1 MDSVHVAPKEV
12 ALPLAGIAGRKVIVA
27 GGASGIGRAA
37 ALRFGQLGADVAVL
51 DVQADLG
58 RATTAQIAAGGRR
71 SLFLRTDITDFD
83 QVKRSV
89 ADTLADFGQIDV
101 LVNAVGWNEHSFF
114 VRQEPEFWHKVM
126 AINLWG
132 QIYSARAVLDHM
144 IERRRGAI
152 VTVASD
158 AGRVGTNG
166 ETIYA
171 AAKGGVIAF
180 TKSLAREVTRFGVRV
195 NCVCPGPTD
204 TPMFH
209 AATAH
214 QQGIVQTMLN
224 LIPMKRMAQPEEP
237 ADAIVFL
244 ASDSAGY
251 IAGQTLSV
259 NGGLNML

>member
-1 MDSVHVAPKEV
+1 MRGIEG
-12 ALPLAGIAGRKVIVA
+12 LAAVVA
-27 GGASGIGRAA
+27 GGASGIGRAT
-37 ALRFGQLGADVAVL
+37 ALRFAELGADVVVL
-51 DVQADLG
+51 DVQREGGENTAARIRALG
-58 RATTAQIAAGGRR
+58 RRGI
-71 SLFLRTDITDFD
+71 FLPTDVTDFE
-83 QVKRSV
+83 QVKASM
-89 ADTLADFGQIDV
+89 ASALAELGRIDA

-114 VRQEPEFWHKVM
+114 VNQEPAFWHRVV
-126 AINLWG
+126 AINFWG
-132 QIYSARAVLDHM
+132 QVHTARAVLDHM
-144 IERRRGAI
+144 IERKRGAI

-166 ETIYA
+166 ETVYA
-171 AAKGGVIAF
+171 AAKGAVLAF
-180 TKSLAREVTRFGVRV
+180 TKSLAREVTRFGIRV

-214 QQGIVQTMLN
+214 QPGIAQSMLN

-237 ADAIVFL
+237 AEAIVFL
-244 ASDSAGY
+244 ASDSASY

>member
-1 MDSVHVAPKEV
+1 MDSVRVAPEEI
-12 ALPLAGIAGRKVIVA
+12 ALPLAGIAGRRVIVA
-27 GGASGIGRAA
+27 GGASGIGRAT
-37 ALRFGQLGADVAVL
+37 ALRFGRLGADVAVL
-51 DVQADLG
+51 DIQADLG
-58 RATTAQIAAGGRR
+58 RGTTAQIAAGGQR
-71 SLFLRTDITDFD
+71 SLFFRTDITDFD
-83 QVKRSV
+83 QVKQAV
-89 ADTLADFGQIDV
+89 AGTLAEFGQIDI

-204 TPMFH
+204 TPLFH
-209 AATAH
+209 AATVH

-251 IAGQTLSV
+251 ITGQTLSV

>member
-1 MDSVHVAPKEV
+1 MQ
-12 ALPLAGIAGRKVIVA
+12 GIAGRAAVIA
-27 GGASGIGRAA
+27 GGASGIGRAT
-37 ALRFGQLGADVAVL
+37 ALRLAELGADVAVL
-51 DVQADLG
+51 DIQREGGEETAAKVGAHGRRGLFLLTDVTDLEAVNRSTARALDELG
-58 RATTAQIAAGGRR
+58 RI
-71 SLFLRTDITDFD
+71 DI
-83 QVKRSV
+83 
-89 ADTLADFGQIDV
+89 

-114 VRQEPEFWHKVM
+114 VKQGPAFWHRVM
-126 AINLWG
+126 AVNFWG
-132 QIYSARAVLDHM
+132 QVHAVRAVLDHM
-144 IERRRGAI
+144 IERRHGAI

-166 ETIYA
+166 ETLYA
-171 AAKGGVIAF
+171 AAKGAVIAF

-204 TPMFH
+204 TPLFH

-214 QQGIVQTMLN
+214 QPGIAQSMLN

-237 ADAIVFL
+237 AEAIVFL

>member
-1 MDSVHVAPKEV
+1 VQ
-12 ALPLAGIAGRKVIVA
+12 GIAGRAAVIA
-27 GGASGIGRAA
+27 GAASGIGRATA
-37 ALRFGQLGADVAVL
+37 VRLAELGADVAVL
-51 DVQADLG
+51 DVQ
-58 RATTAQIAAGGRR
+58 RAGGEETAAKVRAHGR
-71 SLFLRTDITDFD
+71 QGLYLPTDVTDLA
-83 QVKRSV
+83 QVKASV
-89 ADTLADFGQIDV
+89 ASVLAQLQRVDI
-101 LVNAVGWNEHSFF
+101 LINAVGWNEHSFF
-114 VRQEPEFWHKVM
+114 VQQDPAFWQKVM
-126 AINLWG
+126 AINFWG
-132 QIYSARAVLDHM
+132 QVHTARAVLDHM

-171 AAKGGVIAF
+171 AAKGAVLAF
-180 TKSLAREVTRFGVRV
+180 TKSLAREVTRFGIRV

-204 TPMFH
+204 TPLFH

-214 QQGIVQTMLN
+214 QPGIAQSMLN

-237 ADAIVFL
+237 AEAIVFL
-244 ASDSAGY
+244 ASDSASY

>member
-1 MDSVHVAPKEV
+1 MYG
-12 ALPLAGIAGRKVIVA
+12 LAGRTAVVA
-27 GGASGIGRAA
+27 GAASGIGRAA
-37 ALRFGQLGADVAVL
+37 AIRFAELGADVAIL
-51 DVQADLG
+51 DIQADMAKETVAAVEAHGRRGLFMPTDVTSFDAVRTAIAAVLAQLG
-58 RATTAQIAAGGRR
+58 R
-71 SLFLRTDITDFD
+71 
-83 QVKRSV
+83 
-89 ADTLADFGQIDV
+89 IDA

-114 VRQEPEFWHKVM
+114 MKQDPAFWHKVM

-132 QIYSARAVLDHM
+132 QVYASRAVLDHM
-144 IERRRGAI
+144 VERRRGAI

-204 TPMFH
+204 TPLLH
-209 AATAH
+209 AAISH
-214 QQGIVQTMLN
+214 QPEIVQTMLN
-224 LIPMKRMAQPEEP
+224 LIPMKRMAKPEEP
-237 ADAIVFL
+237 ADAIVYL
-244 ASDSAGY
+244 VSDAAAY
-251 IAGQTLSV
+251 ITGQTLSV

>member
-1 MDSVHVAPKEV
+1 
-12 ALPLAGIAGRKVIVA
+12 
-27 GGASGIGRAA
+27 
-37 ALRFGQLGADVAVL
+37 
-51 DVQADLG
+51 
-58 RATTAQIAAGGRR
+58 
-71 SLFLRTDITDFD
+71 
-83 QVKRSV
+83 
-89 ADTLADFGQIDV
+89 
-101 LVNAVGWNEHSFF
+101 
-114 VRQEPEFWHKVM
+114 M
-126 AINLWG
+126 AINFWG
-132 QIYSARAVLDHM
+132 QIHASRAVLDHM

-204 TPMFH
+204 TPLFH
-209 AATAH
+209 AATSH
-214 QQGIVQTMLN
+214 QPEIVQTMLN
-224 LIPMKRMAQPEEP
+224 LIPMKRMAQPDEP

-244 ASDSAGY
+244 ASSAARY

>member
-1 MDSVHVAPKEV
+1 VRATYG
-12 ALPLAGIAGRKVIVA
+12 LAGTTAVVA
-27 GGASGIGRAA
+27 GGASGIGRATA
-37 ALRFGQLGADVAVL
+37 IRFAELGADVAVL
-51 DVQADLG
+51 DVQPDMAKD
-58 RATTAQIAAGGRR
+58 TIAEVEHRGRR
-71 SLFLRTDITDFD
+71 GEFIATDVTDFD
-83 QVKRSV
+83 AVNRAIAGVLS
-89 ADTLADFGQIDV
+89 AFGRVDA

-114 VRQEPEFWHKVM
+114 VRQDPAFWHKVM
-126 AINLWG
+126 AINFWG
-132 QIYSARAVLDHM
+132 QIHASRAVLDHM

-204 TPMFH
+204 TPLFH
-209 AATAH
+209 AATSH
-214 QQGIVQTMLN
+214 QPEIVQTMLN
-224 LIPMKRMAQPEEP
+224 LIPMKRMAQPDEP

-244 ASDSAGY
+244 ASSAARY